1 MNITWFS
8 KVFLY
13 QVTDACLFSP
23 VIAVC
28 CYLFLF
34 FFDTMKFNETIVF
47 FKVKLRVEAVPMLQQ
62 DDLQIPI
69 VLNVL
74 VVIERLLL
82 SHHLQTEINQLIQG
96 LLVAPLVVSASFVP

>member
-1 MNITWFS
+1 
-8 KVFLY
+8 
-13 QVTDACLFSP
+13 
-23 VIAVC
+23 
-28 CYLFLF
+28 
-34 FFDTMKFNETIVF
+34 MKFNEIIVF
-47 FKVKLRVEAVPMLQQ
+47 FKVKLQVEAVPMLQQ

>member
-1 MNITWFS
+1 
-8 KVFLY
+8 
-13 QVTDACLFSP
+13 
-23 VIAVC
+23 
-28 CYLFLF
+28 
-34 FFDTMKFNETIVF
+34 MKFNEIIVF

-62 DDLQIPI
+62 DDLQIPM

>member
-1 MNITWFS
+1 
-8 KVFLY
+8 
-13 QVTDACLFSP
+13 
-23 VIAVC
+23 
-28 CYLFLF
+28 
-34 FFDTMKFNETIVF
+34 
-47 FKVKLRVEAVPMLQQ
+47 VEAVPMLQQ

>member
-1 MNITWFS
+1 
-8 KVFLY
+8 
-13 QVTDACLFSP
+13 
-23 VIAVC
+23 
-28 CYLFLF
+28 
-34 FFDTMKFNETIVF
+34 MKFSETIVF

-69 VLNVL
+69 VPNVL

-96 LLVAPLVVSASFVP
+96 LLVAPLLVSASSVP